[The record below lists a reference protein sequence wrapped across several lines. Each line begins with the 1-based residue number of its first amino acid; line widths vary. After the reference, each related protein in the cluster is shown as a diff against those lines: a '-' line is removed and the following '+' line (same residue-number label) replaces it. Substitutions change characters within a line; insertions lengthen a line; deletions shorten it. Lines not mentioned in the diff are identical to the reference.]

1 MLALSSCGA
10 EEFPPEQFFFF
21 RTSAL
26 QPCRGMDAVELG
38 VFDDVQS
45 VQSTIAAYRCTIAWS
60 RGERRPLYAIRHP
73 RPRRAELLPFWCSR
87 LGASFAALLVLAGI
101 LEFTLTSGQF
111 VAITPRD
118 PILWLLDSAL
128 VFRPTQRESIQPRRC
143 AGCAS
148 SLRSRSRTLKVCF
161 YRRLSGPRYFLV
173 RSCGRMRHIL
183 AGCPET

>member
-1 MLALSSCGA
+1 MLVLSSCGA
-10 EEFPPEQFFFF
+10 EEFPPEQFFPF

-26 QPCRGMDAVELG
+26 QPCRGTDAVELEVYDG
-38 VFDDVQS
+38 VQS
-45 VQSTIAAYRCTIAWS
+45 VQSTTAAYRCTIAWS
-60 RGERRPLYAIRHP
+60 RDERRPLYATRPP
-73 RPRRAELLPFWCSR
+73 RLRRAELLPFWCSR

-101 LEFTLTSGQF
+101 LEFTHTSGQF

-161 YRRLSGPRYFLV
+161 CRWLSGPLYFLV